1 MTSLHVNRT
10 ILGRVRTVA
19 KPAIEVIGVNR
30 TVAELESER
39 AERSP
44 GLPHN
49 KNMSSDDPQTS
60 TPPAVTVEPAETVA
74 TPVATDLLAPLQPT
88 PPSLAEPE
96 MLVKGLRYL
105 QERIPEFTQLSV
117 REKRSYARAANLDS
131 EFVENGL
138 HAARVW
144 RQTEMMVKR
153 TGEDLGQEQ
162 EEIRHWDEVIR
173 EMRALTDGIEA
184 ANVKRKHRLG
194 TAIYCCGPVNRG
206 VAIGGDKVFL
216 ATLDARLVALDARTG
231 RLQWNIVTHPAD

>member
-1 MTSLHVNRT
+1 MSIARSSLLFERSRKLRLRSPHIHRG
-10 ILGRVRTVA
+10 LGGG
-19 KPAIEVIGVNR
+19 IG
-30 TVAELESER
+30 AC

-44 GLPHN
+44 GFLHN
-49 KNMSSDDPQTS
+49 INMSSDDPQTS
-60 TPPAVTVEPAETVA
+60 TPPAVTVEPAETAA
-74 TPVATDLLAPLQPT
+74 TPVATDLLAPLQTT

-117 REKRSYARAANLDS
+117 REKRSHARAANLDP

-144 RQTEMMVKR
+144 RQTKMMVKR
-153 TGEDLGQEQ
+153 TGEELGEEQ
-162 EEIRHWDEVIR
+162 EEIRRWDEVIR

-194 TAIYCCGPVNRG
+194 TAILHIYRMLG
-206 VAIGGDKVFL
+206 IY
-216 ATLDARLVALDARTG
+216 LDRSVPEEAYMRASSKKEFEKDESPASAPAAPPG
-231 RLQWNIVTHPAD
+231 RAERS